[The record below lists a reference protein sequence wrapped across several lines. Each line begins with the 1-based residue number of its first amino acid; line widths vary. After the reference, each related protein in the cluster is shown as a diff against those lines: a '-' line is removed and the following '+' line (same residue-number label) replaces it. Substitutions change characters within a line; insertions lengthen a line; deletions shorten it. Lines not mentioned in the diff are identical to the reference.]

1 MADQNHSSR
10 DLVSLT
16 ILALLAEQPR
26 HPYEMQRLIRER
38 HKDFARVNPR
48 GLYHAVDRLVKAGL
62 IEPVETSREGKRP
75 ERTIY
80 RLTAE
85 GREDFNA
92 WLGELLSTPL
102 PEYPVFTAA
111 VSFLAHLPIAD
122 VAKALET
129 RAILLEGEIAGL
141 DAYTRGLG
149 TQLHRLVL
157 LELEYTR
164 ALRQAELEWVRAL
177 SEDIRTGKLTW
188 DPDLLHGHSE
198 GQA

>member
-1 MADQNHSSR
+1 MADLTHSQR

-62 IEPVETSREGKRP
+62 IEPLETNREGKRP

-85 GREDFNA
+85 GREDFTA
-92 WLGELLSTPL
+92 WLGELISTPV
-102 PEYPVFTAA
+102 PEYPVFMAA
-111 VSFLAHLPIAD
+111 SSFMAHLP
-122 VAKALET
+122 VAEVLRALET
-129 RAILLEGEIAGL
+129 RAILLEGELAGL
-141 DAYTRGLG
+141 DAYARGLE
-149 TQLHRLVL
+149 TQLTRPVL

-164 ALRQAELEWVRAL
+164 ALRQAELNWVRAL
-177 SEDIRTGKLTW
+177 SEDIRTGKLMW
-188 DPDLLHGHSE
+188 NPDWIRGHLE
-198 GQA
+198 GE